1 MICEKVFYPTPGDDS
16 VHLTCYIREE
26 SPEMRSEPRDAM
38 LVLPGGGYHVCSA
51 REAEPIALEYLSYG
65 INAFVLHYSV
75 KENAVF
81 PRPLIEAFK
90 CVKFIKDNAERFNI
104 NPDRIF
110 AVGFSAGGH
119 LCACLGTFYNSTA
132 LLAEAGMTA
141 NDTRVCG
148 TVLSYPVISA
158 GTFAHRGSFMGILGT
173 ETPTDEELD
182 SYSVEKHVTPDSVP
196 AFIWHTFEDNVVPV
210 ENSLLMAKALRE
222 NSVPFEMHIFQKG
235 VHGLA
240 LCNEITL
247 SPHHDRFLNK
257 EAEGWL
263 DMSVKWMKK
272 Q

>member
-38 LVLPGGGYHVCSA
+38 LVLPGGGYHICSA
-51 REAEPIALEYLSYG
+51 REAEPIALEYMSYG

-158 GTFAHRGSFMGILGT
+158 GAFSHRGSFMGILGT

-182 SYSVEKHVTPDSVP
+182 SYSVEKHVTPDSAP

-210 ENSLLMAKALRE
+210 ENSFLMAKALRE
-222 NSVPFEMHIFQKG
+222 NSVPFEMHIFQRG

-247 SPHHDRFLNK
+247 SPHNDRFLNK